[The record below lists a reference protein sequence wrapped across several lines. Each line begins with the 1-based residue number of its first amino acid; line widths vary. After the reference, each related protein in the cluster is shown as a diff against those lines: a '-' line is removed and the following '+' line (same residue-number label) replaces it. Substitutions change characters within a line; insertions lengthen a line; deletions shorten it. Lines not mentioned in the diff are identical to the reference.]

1 MRSWQKLW
9 RTTELSVMSREICKD
24 KTLCTGCTACAN
36 ICPKSCISM
45 VTDTEGFKY
54 PKIAELQCV
63 NCGFCEK
70 ICPVNNPPVIESVKE
85 AYVARYKDLEIVDNS
100 TSGGSYSA
108 FADYTFAKGG
118 LLYGVGYDT
127 DMRVRHFSIDSSEKD
142 RIAEMRGSK
151 YVQSDLDVSFKEIK
165 SELVAG
171 RFVCF
176 SGTPCQVA
184 GLKAYLK
191 KDYENLITVD
201 LVCHGVA
208 SPLFFKKY
216 VEYQAGKYKSRPKDI
231 RFRNKTY
238 GYHSG
243 TMMVKFEN
251 GKKYYG
257 SGRIDYMLKA
267 YFKGA
272 CSRYSCYQC
281 PFKGVS
287 RCSDFTVFDSWHI
300 GQLVSGQVDDDRG
313 YTNIFV
319 HTDKGRTVLQE
330 IASSFTIWQADA
342 DNMKNLDGVM
352 IDNNPKMH
360 SCRGNLIDEI
370 AQGSFEAAMQKSL
383 PVSFKDHV
391 LEKVK
396 AVSYRIGVLKFVK
409 K

>member
-1 MRSWQKLW
+1 
-9 RTTELSVMSREICKD
+9 MSRDICKD
-24 KTLCTGCTACAN
+24 KSLCAGCTACAS
-36 ICPKSCISM
+36 ICPKNCIKM
-45 VTDTEGFKY
+45 VADDEGFLY
-54 PKIAELQCV
+54 PQVDESLCV
-63 NCGFCEK
+63 NCKLCEK
-70 ICPVNNPPVIESVKE
+70 ICPVNHPPKAEGIQEGYIV
-85 AYVARYKDLEIVDNS
+85 RYKDLEVVDNS

-108 FADYTFAKGG
+108 FADYTFSRDG
-118 LLYGVGYDT
+118 LIYGVGYD
-127 DMRVRHFSIDSSEKD
+127 DNMKVHHFCIDFSEKE

-151 YVQSDLDVSFKEIK
+151 YVQSDLEECFKNIK
-165 SELVAG
+165 KTLDSG

-184 GLKAYLK
+184 GLKGYLR

-208 SPLFFKKY
+208 SPLVFKEY
-216 VEYQAGKYKSRPKDI
+216 VEYQKRKHKSKPMNI

-243 TMMVKFEN
+243 TMMVAFDS

-257 SGRIDYMLKA
+257 SGRIDHMLKA
-267 YFKGA
+267 YFAGA

-281 PFKGVS
+281 QYKGND

-300 GQLVSGQVDDDRG
+300 GQLVNGQKDDDRG

-319 HTDKGRTVLQE
+319 HTEKGKQVLKKMTGF
-330 IASSFTIWQADA
+330 FTMWQADPVE
-342 DNMKNLDGVM
+342 MKQLDGVM

-360 SCRGNLIDEI
+360 PSRSNLIMEMDDS
-370 AQGSFEAAMQKSL
+370 GFYTVMQKYL
-383 PVSFKDHV
+383 PVSVNDQI
-391 LEKVK
+391 LEKAK
-396 AVSYRIGVLKFVK
+396 AIAYKTGLMKFIK